1 MKPQLLAIAISML
14 TVACS
19 QQVSNEKT
27 TEQLALRKYIPEP
40 ILIGAAVNQWQV
52 AGTCDKVESDVL
64 LHNFNCITAENCM
77 KSEVINPQKGVFD
90 FTLADEFVDFGVR
103 NNMTIIGHAPI
114 WHSQLAPWFCYDD
127 AGNLVSADTLK
138 QRIHDHIFTIMT
150 RYKGKIRGYDVVN
163 EAIEDDG
170 SYRQSAFYQIM
181 GEEFIDY
188 AFQCAQE
195 ADPDAELYYN
205 DYSMFK
211 VGRRNTV
218 CELVKRLKS
227 KGIRIDAIGL
237 QSHMAMDYPDYNE
250 FEESVKAF
258 INTGVRVQFTEV
270 DMSILPNPYSFDG
283 GAAVEANFMYTPDKD
298 PYRDGVPDSVQNE
311 WNERMMW
318 FFGLVNKY
326 AEHVNRVTFWGV
338 TDEKSWKND
347 NPIRGRKDYALPFA
361 RDGKL
366 KLN

>member
-52 AGTCDKVESDVL
+52 AGTCDKVESEVL
-64 LHNFNCITAENCM
+64 ANNFNCITPENCM
-77 KSEVINPQKGVFD
+77 KSEVIVPEKDKYD
-90 FTLADEFVDFGVR
+90 FSLADEFVNYGVQH
-103 NNMTIIGHAPI
+103 NMVIIGHALI

-127 AGNLVSADTLK
+127 AGNFVSADTLK
-138 QRIHDHIFTIMT
+138 QRMRNHIFTVMN
-150 RYKGKIRGYDVVN
+150 RYKGKIHGYDVVN

-170 SYRQSAFYQIM
+170 SYRQSPFYNIL

-195 ADPDAELYYN
+195 ADPNAELYYN
-205 DYSMFK
+205 DYSMNK
-211 VGRRNTV
+211 VGKRNTV

-227 KGIRIDAIGL
+227 KGIRIDAVGL
-237 QSHMAMDYPDYNE
+237 QSHMGLDFPNFEE
-250 FEESVKAF
+250 FETSVAAF
-258 INTGVRVQFTEV
+258 INAGTRVQFTEV
-270 DMSILPNPYSFDG
+270 DLSVLPNPYNLE
-283 GAAVEANFMYTPDKD
+283 GAAVESDFEYSLDKD
-298 PYRDGVPDSVQNE
+298 PYRESVPDSVKTQ
-311 WNERMMW
+311 WNERMAQ
-318 FFGLVNKY
+318 FFGIVNKY

-347 NPIRGRKDYALPFA
+347 WPIRGRKDYALPFA